1 MKASGTS
8 KPISE
13 KTLRSTLKE
22 MTLTGT
28 IRNLRGVSQKRRGE
42 IMDELERRGYLH
54 KGSIRVTEKG
64 TKWLSRIIE

>member
-1 MKASGTS
+1 MA
-8 KPISE
+8 
-13 KTLRSTLKE
+13 
-22 MTLTGT
+22 LTGT